1 MDKNQLIGIIL
12 VSVAVALYINYFAP
26 KRHPQT
32 LDKHE
37 APKDF
42 FKITSKIGKSDNVDT
57 PSQKNNTPKD
67 IILKSIKR
75 SQSYSKN
82 YIISNDKMEII
93 FNTLGGSIKS
103 VKLLEYRSS
112 TPIPNASNDDIN
124 YVTLISNSKHLA
136 KSNVLTSKTEK
147 IYSPKNT
154 FSEETST
161 SMMGID
167 LDLGGGTLVNTKD
180 LPFEKEDNTN
190 KNVVSFIFKINENV
204 YIRKKYTLK
213 DNYTVNFNLEFK
225 GLGKI
230 VKNNKLIFKWINY
243 CVPQEKDLR
252 KSKENVTINYYTN
265 KGAFSSLKVKSEGQS
280 KKIIDTPLK
289 WITIKQRFFSSAILC
304 SEDEQ
309 GKEKVSF
316 SDAQI
321 CTISDS
327 SDNKILKK
335 SYVKFSLP
343 FDKSCHY
350 KLKFF
355 FGPNKYSVLKSV
367 GESFSSNMVLGWF
380 IIKYINKYFTIPLF
394 HFLCKW
400 ITNCGI
406 LIIILVLIIKLL
418 LLPLSYKSQV
428 ASAKMKVLKPQL
440 DELKKKFGDDKQKA
454 QMAQVNF
461 YKEMGVNP
469 LSGCIPV
476 ILQMPILVAMFNFI
490 PNAIEFR
497 QCSFLWAKD
506 LSTYDSIFN
515 LPFNIPLYGDHVSL
529 FAILMTLSIVISTL
543 YNSQMNT
550 SIDPSMKMITYFM
563 PLIFMV
569 ILNSHPAALSF
580 YYFVSNIG
588 SSIQQYI
595 IGKFVDEKG
604 IMLKLEQNRSSG
616 KSNGVNIPRIVARLK
631 KKKK

>member
-1 MDKNQLIGIIL
+1 MDKNQILGIIL

-26 KRHPQT
+26 KKHSQV

-37 APKDF
+37 VPKDF
-42 FKITSKIGKSDNVDT
+42 FKISSKIEKSDDVGT
-57 PSQKNNTPKD
+57 IGQKNINPRD
-67 IILKSIKR
+67 IILKSIKK
-75 SQSYSKN
+75 SHNFAKN
-82 YIISNDKMEII
+82 YIISNDKMEIM

-112 TPIPNASNDDIN
+112 SSILNTSGNNIN
-124 YVTLISNSKHLA
+124 YVTLISPKYLLNKNLS
-136 KSNVLTSKTEK
+136 TSKEK
-147 IYSPKNT
+147 INSHKRP
-154 FSEETST
+154 FPEETT

-167 LDLGGGTLVNTKD
+167 LDLGGGTIVNTKD
-180 LPFEKEDNTN
+180 LPFQKEDNTN
-190 KNVVSFIFKINENV
+190 KNIVSFIFKVDEST
-204 YIRKKYTLK
+204 YIRKRYTLN
-213 DNYTVNFNLEFK
+213 DNYTINFDLEFK
-225 GLGKI
+225 GLGKTL
-230 VKNNKLIFKWINY
+230 KNNKLIFKWINH
-243 CVPQEKDLR
+243 CVPQEKDLP
-252 KSKENVTINYYTN
+252 KSKEHATINYYTN
-265 KGAFSSLKVKSEGQS
+265 KNTFASLKIKNEGVS

-304 SEDEQ
+304 GKNEQ
-309 GKEKVSF
+309 GKEKNLF

-321 CTISDS
+321 CTISDK

-335 SYVKFSLP
+335 AYIKFSLP
-343 FDKSCHY
+343 FNKDSHY

-355 FGPNKYSVLKSV
+355 FGPNKYSVLKNV

-380 IIKYINKYFTIPLF
+380 IIKYINKYFTTPLF
-394 HFLCKW
+394 QILCKW
-400 ITNCGI
+400 ITNCGL

-418 LLPLSYKSQV
+418 LLPLSYKSQI

-440 DELKKKFGDDKQKA
+440 DALKKKCGDDKQKA
-454 QMAQVNF
+454 QMAQVNL

-497 QCSFLWAKD
+497 QCAFLWAKD

-515 LPFNIPLYGDHVSL
+515 LPFSIPLYGDHVSL

-550 SIDPSMKMITYFM
+550 NIDPSMKMITYFM

-569 ILNSHPAALSF
+569 VLNSHPAALSF
-580 YYFVSNIG
+580 YYFVSNIA

-595 IGKFVDEKG
+595 IGKFVNEED
-604 IMLKLEQNRSSG
+604 IMLKLEQNRDVG
-616 KSNGVNIPRIVARLK
+616 KSNGVNIPRMLARLK